1 MTANHHIL
9 LLINIFDLEME
20 SDLKSKKNNEWNHW
34 NIRRLEISTC
44 VLSTKA
50 GLLSTAK
57 IVFVLL
63 LTKQQTRNI
72 LHRIWVQ
79 INHIFWYVFKN
90 LSQQIKYSKVVATE
104 DHISANRAITS
115 IMKSIA
121 LRWTHY
127 NGCTMQSNMHR
138 FVAQYENF
146 FKTIAHVVWRFLVSI
161 HVYVCLYRFIHACW
175 MISWYNLLA

>member
-63 LTKQQTRNI
+63 LTKKQIRNI

-79 INHIFWYVFKN
+79 INHIFWYIQKSF
-90 LSQQIKYSKVVATE
+90 
-104 DHISANRAITS
+104 SANQIY
-115 IMKSIA
+115 KSRCNRRPYFGESSNYFDHEKHSA
-121 LRWTHY
+121 H
-127 NGCTMQSNMHR
+127 NGCTMQSNILR

-161 HVYVCLYRFIHACW
+161 YVYVCLYRFIHACW